1 MLRKLSIINRKDLN
15 LEKDEEIVRCRGR
28 LKNVLMEY
36 NAKYQI
42 ILLKNSEFMELV
54 AQYYHKLVSHNGVR
68 ETLNQIRTIFWIT
81 KPRNYI
87 RRIIE
92 KCFIFNLH
100 KGSPFQYPAPPD
112 LPLYTL
118 SDKVAFTYSAVDY
131 AD

>member
-15 LEKDEEIVRCRGR
+15 LEKDEKIIRCRGR

-42 ILLKNSEFMELV
+42 ILLKNREFMELV
-54 AQYYHKLVSHNGVR
+54 VQYYHKLVLHNGVL

-87 RRIIE
+87 R
-92 KCFIFNLH
+92 
-100 KGSPFQYPAPPD
+100 
-112 LPLYTL
+112 
-118 SDKVAFTYSAVDY
+118 
-131 AD
+131 